1 MSFRPNRLSSFPR
14 NREAA
19 PVKETAADFYSK
31 TRELLIDARR
41 KRDEALLR
49 RGKIRVDSD
58 RFNTLSD
65 DQQED
70 LLQHYGAAMNA
81 CGMGAP

>member
-1 MSFRPNRLSSFPR
+1 MSFPKGSAGSPTS
-14 NREAA
+14 
-19 PVKETAADFYSK
+19 TAEFYST

-49 RGKIRVDSD
+49 RGQIRVDNE
-58 RFNTLSD
+58 RFNSLSD

-70 LLQHYGAAMNA
+70 LLQLYGAAMNA